1 MSPGHISMD
10 MPVERLAIIDPA
22 AGISG
27 DMLLGALLATG
38 APREW
43 LTGLPLRLGM
53 PEVSVEIAEVNRCG
67 LSAVKATV
75 RLPGG
80 RTEEPAERRG
90 TEPYYVAPEEQERYP
105 HRHVGEI
112 IDLIRQAPVS
122 DWVRERAVRAF
133 ELLGEAEGQVH
144 GVPGDRVALHEVGAL
159 DAIVDIVG
167 AIEGFER
174 LGLSDIYSRPVA
186 VGSGWVTAAHGA
198 LPIPAPATVRL
209 LEGLE
214 VGPDGPVV
222 GEATTPTGAVLLRV
236 LSLGR
241 PPSRWRVMASGWGA
255 GGRDPEHYPNALRL
269 IVAERVAEANEV
281 VTLATDLD
289 DLSPEYV
296 EPLRAALVEAGAL
309 DVRVWATHM
318 KKGRV
323 GFRVEALADSALAD
337 RVCNALFRHSSTAG
351 VRWSRAERVTLARRQ
366 IEVEAADGRRVRVK
380 VLDGPDGPR
389 VKPEYD
395 DVIAVARAVGRPAFE
410 IARELSERALS
421 LVSSNTTD
429 GPPAKNKE

>member
-1 MSPGHISMD
+1 

-43 LTGLPLRLGM
+43 LTGLPLRLGV
-53 PEVSVEIAEVNRCG
+53 PEVSVDIADVDRCG
-67 LSAVKATV
+67 VSAVKATV

-80 RTEEPAERRG
+80 RIEEPAESRG
-90 TEPYYVAPEEQERYP
+90 SEPYYVAPEERESHP

-112 IDLIRQAPVS
+112 IDLVRRAPVS
-122 DWVRERAVRAF
+122 DWVRTRAVRAF
-133 ELLGEAEGQVH
+133 ELLGEAEGRVH
-144 GVPGDRVALHEVGAL
+144 GVPADRVALHEVGAL
-159 DAIVDIVG
+159 DAIVDIIG

-174 LGLSDIYSRPVA
+174 LGISDIYSRPVA
-186 VGSGWVTAAHGA
+186 LGSGWIAAAHGA
-198 LPIPAPATVRL
+198 LPIPAPATMRL
-209 LEGLE
+209 LEGLD

-236 LSLGR
+236 LSQGR
-241 PPSRWRVMASGWGA
+241 PPSRWRPVASGWGA
-255 GGRDPEHYPNALRL
+255 GGRDPEHYPNVLRL
-269 IVAERVAEANEV
+269 IVVEPVAEVSEV

-296 EPLRAALVEAGAL
+296 EPLRAALVLAGAL
-309 DVRVWATHM
+309 DVQVWTTHM

-323 GFRVEALADSALAD
+323 GFRVEALADSGLAD
-337 RVCNALFRHSSTAG
+337 RVCETFFRHSSTAG

-395 DVIAVARAVGRPAFE
+395 DVLAVAHAVGRPAFE

-421 LVSSNTTD
+421 LVSPNATD
-429 GPPAKNKE
+429 GPPAENKE

>member
-1 MSPGHISMD
+1 MSPGDIPPV

-43 LTGLPLRLGM
+43 LAGLPLRLGM
-53 PEVSVEIAEVNRCG
+53 PGVAVEIAEVDRCG
-67 LSAVKATV
+67 VSAVKVTV

-80 RTEEPAERRG
+80 RTEEPAESRG
-90 TEPYYVAPEEQERYP
+90 TEPYYVAPEERESHP

-112 IDLIRQAPVS
+112 IDLVRRAPVS
-122 DWVRERAVRAF
+122 DWVRARTVRAF
-133 ELLGEAEGQVH
+133 ELLGEAEGRVH
-144 GVPGDRVALHEVGAL
+144 GVPADRVALHEVGAL
-159 DAIVDIVG
+159 DAIVDIIG

-174 LGLSDIYSRPVA
+174 LGISDIYSRPVA
-186 VGSGWVTAAHGA
+186 IGSGWVTAAHGA

-209 LEGLE
+209 LEGLD

-236 LSLGR
+236 LSQGR
-241 PPSRWRVMASGWGA
+241 PPSRWRPVAGGWGA
-255 GGRDPEHYPNALRL
+255 GGRDPEHYPNVLRL
-269 IVAERVAEANEV
+269 IVAEPVAEASEV

-296 EPLRAALVEAGAL
+296 EPLRTALVLAGAL
-309 DVRVWATHM
+309 DVQVWTTHM

-323 GFRVEALADSALAD
+323 GFRVEALADSAVAE
-337 RVCNALFRHSSTAG
+337 RVCETLFRHSSTAG

-395 DVIAVARAVGRPAFE
+395 DVIAVAHAVGRPAFE

-421 LVSSNTTD
+421 LVSPNATD
-429 GPPAKNKE
+429 GPPAENKE